1 MRKLFLFVLILLI
14 SVFLAGCQNGQNT
27 GNGEPTLNEKPPLND
42 KADKKAIASLV
53 ENFGKRLQ
61 LVSLLAPPDIVNK
74 SMQDNYGSLVT
85 PALLEKWQNDP
96 QNAPGRMV
104 SSPWPDRIEILT
116 NEKRAEGSYEVKG
129 ELIEI
134 TSVEQSSGGV
144 AAKRPIILSIK
155 KIENN
160 WLIDTVTMGPYVEA
174 EAIIYNN
181 TLYGFTFA
189 LPQSWKNYSI
199 VTDKWEGIAVAGTQ
213 SGKIVETGQII
224 KIRHPEWT
232 SQNPRQDIPIMI
244 FTLAQWNS
252 AQNVEFSVGAAPMAP
267 SELGRNSRCVFA
279 LPARYNYAF
288 PVGFEE
294 VENILAGNPLQPTEP
309 AFNPP
314 FSIK

>member
-1 MRKLFLFVLILLI
+1 MRKLFLFALILLI

-27 GNGEPTLNEKPPLND
+27 GNEEPTVND
-42 KADKKAIASLV
+42 EADKKAVASLV
-53 ENFGKRLQ
+53 ENFGKKLQ
-61 LVSLLAPPDIVNK
+61 MVSLLAPPDIVNK

-85 PALLEKWQNDP
+85 SALLEKWQNDP

-104 SSPWPDRIEILT
+104 SSPWPDRIKILT
-116 NEKRAEGSYEVKG
+116 NEKSAEGVYEVKG
-129 ELIEI
+129 EIIEI
-134 TSVEQSSGGV
+134 TSAEQSSGGV
-144 AAKRPIILSIK
+144 AAKRPITLNVK

-160 WLIDTVTMGPYVEA
+160 WLIDNVTLGPYAEA

-181 TLYGFTFA
+181 TQYGFAFT

-199 VTDKWEGIAVAGTQ
+199 FTDKWEGIAIAGTQ

-252 AQNVEFSVGAAPMAP
+252 LQNEEFSVGAAPIAP
-267 SELGRNSRCVFA
+267 RELGRNSKYVFA

-294 VENILAGNPLQPTEP
+294 VENILAGSPLQPTE
-309 AFNPP
+309 
-314 FSIK
+314 SIE